1 MKSYKVTR
9 EIQKENVHPASAADM
24 YITTEKG
31 TLKEF
36 QTKGDA
42 HKYLADLRKK
52 AFQNR
57 KFVKVTN
64 NGKNQFRAYTADGV
78 YIYSVK

>member
-9 EIQKENVHPASAADM
+9 EIMKSNPNATSVADM

-36 QTKGDA
+36 QIKGDA
-42 HKYLADLRKK
+42 QKYLADLRKK
-52 AFQNR
+52 ASQNM
-57 KFVKVTN
+57 KFEKETC
-64 NGKNQFRAYTADGV
+64 GKNQFRAHTAEKV